1 MKKTFRISRLPVHA
15 IDRKKTIPNSS
26 ARASHQWIRGL
37 PAAGMPSSATP
48 SSPHPG
54 LPPLR
59 RTLLPAPSET
69 PSPPG
74 AVRRRRGLGR
84 RSPGMRRPAR
94 ARAAERNQLL
104 NTLLAAAG
112 NGREEEDARE
122 AGQRQNQR
130 ASDPAEAYGDTD
142 AEGLAAAAALPPV
155 TTFP

>member
-1 MKKTFRISRLPVHA
+1 
-15 IDRKKTIPNSS
+15 
-26 ARASHQWIRGL
+26 
-37 PAAGMPSSATP
+37 
-48 SSPHPG
+48 
-54 LPPLR
+54 
-59 RTLLPAPSET
+59 
-69 PSPPG
+69 
-74 AVRRRRGLGR
+74 
-84 RSPGMRRPAR
+84 MRRPAR

-155 TTFP
+155 LFGEILFRKQDLYWW